1 MITNLVGMHPHVCT
15 IESMIKMYKKGVK
28 IPVCVELYLEF
39 EKPFDSIGTH
49 SSFTV
54 KNVNK

>member
-1 MITNLVGMHPHVCT
+1 MHPHVCT

>member
-1 MITNLVGMHPHVCT
+1 MNLVGMHPHVCT
-15 IESMIKMYKKGVK
+15 FESMIQMYKKDLK
-28 IPVCVELYLEF
+28 IPVRVRLYLEF
-39 EKPFDSIGTH
+39 EKPFDCMGSH